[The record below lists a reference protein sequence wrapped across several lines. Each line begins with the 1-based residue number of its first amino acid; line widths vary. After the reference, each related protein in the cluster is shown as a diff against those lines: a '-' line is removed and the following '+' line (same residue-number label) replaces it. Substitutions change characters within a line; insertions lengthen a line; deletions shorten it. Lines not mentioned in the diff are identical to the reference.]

1 LSVKTP
7 ERSPNTNNTF
17 GRLLSSYLEK
27 RRKTQ
32 EMLADE
38 TGLSRSTIGRMI
50 VNKDHRGGNY
60 RTTEEA
66 VIKICFALELGE
78 KESKELYDAAFPE
91 RRIWWECIAN
101 RDSIEETDTKLK
113 DAGLPQLFNAAR
125 EEKHR

>member
-1 LSVKTP
+1 MSAKTP
-7 ERSPNTNNTF
+7 KQSPNTNNTF

-66 VIKICFALELGE
+66 VINALELGE

>member
-1 LSVKTP
+1 LSAKTP
-7 ERSPNTNNTF
+7 KQSPNTNNTF

>member
-1 LSVKTP
+1 MSAKTP
-7 ERSPNTNNTF
+7 KQSPNTNNTF

>member
-1 LSVKTP
+1 MSVKTP
-7 ERSPNTNNTF
+7 KQSPNTNDTF
-17 GRLLSSYLEK
+17 GSLLSYYLKK

-32 EMLADE
+32 NRLADD

-66 VIKICFALELGE
+66 AIKICFALELGE
-78 KESKELYDAAFPE
+78 KESKELYNAAFPE
-91 RRIWWECIAN
+91 RSIWWECIAN
-101 RDSIEETDTKLK
+101 RNSIEETDTKLR

>member
-1 LSVKTP
+1 MSVKTP
-7 ERSPNTNNTF
+7 KQSPNTNNTF

-101 RDSIEETDTKLK
+101 RNSIEETDTKLK

>member
-1 LSVKTP
+1 MSAKTP
-7 ERSPNTNNTF
+7 KQSPNTNNTF

-113 DAGLPQLFNAAR
+113 DAGLPQLFNADR

>member
-1 LSVKTP
+1 MSAKTP
-7 ERSPNTNNTF
+7 KQSPNTNNTF

-78 KESKELYDAAFPE
+78 KESKDLYDAAFPE

>member
-1 LSVKTP
+1 MSVKAP
-7 ERSPNTNNTF
+7 KQSPNTNNTF

-66 VIKICFALELGE
+66 VIKICFALELGLQ
-78 KESKELYDAAFPE
+78 ESKELYNAAFPD
-91 RRIWWECIAN
+91 RNIWWECIAN

-113 DAGLPQLFNAAR
+113 KAGLPQLFNAAR
-125 EEKHR
+125 EEKRR

>member
-1 LSVKTP
+1 MSAKTP
-7 ERSPNTNNTF
+7 KQSPNTNNTF

-50 VNKDHRGGNY
+50 VNKNHRGGNY

>member
-1 LSVKTP
+1 MSAKTP
-7 ERSPNTNNTF
+7 KQSPNTNNTL

-113 DAGLPQLFNAAR
+113 EAGLPQLFNAAR

>member
-1 LSVKTP
+1 
-7 ERSPNTNNTF
+7 
-17 GRLLSSYLEK
+17 
-27 RRKTQ
+27 
-32 EMLADE
+32 MLADE

-78 KESKELYDAAFPE
+78 KESKELYNAAFPE

-125 EEKHR
+125 EEKHRWNLLTYGS